1 MTWFF
6 MGLGIGLLLAI
17 PFVVAAMRYESKR
30 VRRLELR
37 ARGAE
42 RLAELGRLTGGLAH
56 EIKNPLSTVGLNV
69 QLLQED
75 LGDWAQHSASPTT
88 AATDQVRRIQTRF
101 ATLASEIRRLRQIL
115 EDFLQFA
122 GRVKLHRVDADV
134 NALVGELADF
144 YAPQADSASIH
155 LRLQC
160 SAQPATAPIDTSLL
174 KQALLNL
181 LINATQAMGQA
192 RQAGEPSGGNDE
204 LIIRTENTR
213 VLGQDEI
220 HIHVTDTGPGIPAD
234 VLEKVF
240 QPYYSTKKG
249 GTGLGLPTARRII
262 EEHGGTLTVHA
273 EPGRGTDFLVTLPV
287 DPSPSNLDAAIA
299 EVNRPR

>member
-1 MTWFF
+1 MTWFLV
-6 MGLGIGLLLAI
+6 GLGIGLLLAI
-17 PFVVAAMRYESKR
+17 PFVVAAMRYESQR
-30 VRRLELR
+30 VRRFELR

-75 LGDWAQHSASPTT
+75 LSDWVTQTSPGT

-101 ATLASEIRRLRQIL
+101 ATLASEIRRLREIL
-115 EDFLQFA
+115 EEFLRFA

-134 NALVGELADF
+134 NVLIGELVDF
-144 YAPQADSASIH
+144 YNPQADSVNVH
-155 LRLQC
+155 LRLQL
-160 SAQPATAPIDTSLL
+160 SAQPASAPIDTSLL

-181 LINATQAMGQA
+181 LINATQAMGEA
-192 RQAGEPSGGNDE
+192 RQVGGPSGGNDE

-220 HIHVTDTGPGIPAD
+220 HIHVIDTGPGITSDA
-234 VLEKVF
+234 LEKVF

-249 GTGLGLPTARRII
+249 GTGLGLPTARRIV

-287 DPSPSNLDAAIA
+287 DPPTDQSPA
-299 EVNRPR
+299 